1 MIRDLEICTFNLTD
15 TKVAS
20 NHKISRIELCEKK
33 DLGGITPRREL
44 IKESLQLG
52 TPIHPI
58 IRPRGGDF
66 NYSSREFD
74 IMLDDVSFC
83 RDNRCS
89 GIVFGF
95 LNKKND
101 VDISL
106 CREIIKV
113 SGNMSLTF
121 HRAFDKT
128 RNPFESM
135 EKIIDLGFD
144 RILTSGQKSDAI
156 SGLRLINALT
166 EKSNGRISIMP
177 GAGVRSSNIDILLDN
192 KKISEFHSSCYINN
206 LFSVKELNRLIKKL
220 ESWIIF
226 LR

>member
-66 NYSSREFD
+66 NYSSREFN

-144 RILTSGQKSDAI
+144 RILTSGQKSDAV

-220 ESWIIF
+220 ES
-226 LR
+226 

>member
-33 DLGGITPRREL
+33 DLGGITPRRKL

-144 RILTSGQKSDAI
+144 RILTSGQKSDAV

-220 ESWIIF
+220 ES
-226 LR
+226 

>member
-66 NYSSREFD
+66 NYSSRELN
-74 IMLDDVSFC
+74 IMLDNVSFC

-144 RILTSGQKSDAI
+144 RILTSGQKSDAV

-206 LFSVKELNRLIKKL
+206 VFSVKELNRLIKKL
-220 ESWIIF
+220 ES
-226 LR
+226 

>member
-74 IMLDDVSFC
+74 IMLNDVSFC

-206 LFSVKELNRLIKKL
+206 LFSVEELNRLIKKL
-220 ESWIIF
+220 ES
-226 LR
+226 

>member
-1 MIRDLEICTFNLTD
+1 LIRDLEICTFNLTD

-177 GAGVRSSNIDILLDN
+177 GAGVRSSNIDILFDN

-220 ESWIIF
+220 ES
-226 LR
+226 

>member
-33 DLGGITPRREL
+33 DLGGITPRRKL

-177 GAGVRSSNIDILLDN
+177 GAGVRSSNIDILLKN

-220 ESWIIF
+220 ES
-226 LR
+226 

>member
-33 DLGGITPRREL
+33 DLGGITPRRKL

-66 NYSSREFD
+66 NYSSREFN
-74 IMLDDVSFC
+74 IMLDNVSFC

-128 RNPFESM
+128 KKPLESL

-144 RILTSGQKSDAI
+144 RILTSGQKSDAV

-206 LFSVKELNRLIKKL
+206 VFSVKELNRLIKKL
-220 ESWIIF
+220 ES
-226 LR
+226 

>member
-1 MIRDLEICTFNLTD
+1 MIRDLEICTFSITD

-101 VDISL
+101 IDISL

-144 RILTSGQKSDAI
+144 RILTSGQKNDAV

-177 GAGVRSSNIDILLDN
+177 GAGVRSSNIEILLDN

-220 ESWIIF
+220 E
-226 LR
+226 L

>member
-66 NYSSREFD
+66 NYSSREFG
-74 IMLDDVSFC
+74 IMLDDVGFC

-144 RILTSGQKSDAI
+144 RILTSGQKNDAV

-220 ESWIIF
+220 ES
-226 LR
+226 

>member
-74 IMLDDVSFC
+74 IMLNDVSFC
-83 RDNRCS
+83 RDNQCS

-220 ESWIIF
+220 ES
-226 LR
+226 

>member
-1 MIRDLEICTFNLTD
+1 LIRDLEICTFNLTD

-66 NYSSREFD
+66 NYSSREFG
-74 IMLDDVSFC
+74 IMLDDVGFC

-144 RILTSGQKSDAI
+144 RILTSGQKNDAV

-206 LFSVKELNRLIKKL
+206 LFSVEELNRLIKKL
-220 ESWIIF
+220 ES
-226 LR
+226 

>member
-66 NYSSREFD
+66 NYSSRELN
-74 IMLDDVSFC
+74 IMLDNVSFC

-156 SGLRLINALT
+156 NGLRLINALT

-177 GAGVRSSNIDILLDN
+177 GAGVRSSNIDILFDN

-220 ESWIIF
+220 ES
-226 LR
+226 

>member
-33 DLGGITPRREL
+33 DLGGITPRRKL

-144 RILTSGQKSDAI
+144 RILTSGQKSDAV

-206 LFSVKELNRLIKKL
+206 LFSVEELNRLIKKL
-220 ESWIIF
+220 KS
-226 LR
+226 

>member
-220 ESWIIF
+220 E
-226 LR
+226 L

>member
-33 DLGGITPRREL
+33 DLGGITPRRKL

-66 NYSSREFD
+66 NYSSREFN

-128 RNPFESM
+128 KNPLDSM

-144 RILTSGQKSDAI
+144 RILTSGQKSNAVT
-156 SGLRLINALT
+156 GLNLINTLT

-177 GAGVRSSNIDILLDN
+177 GAGVRSSNIDILLKN
-192 KKISEFHSSCYINN
+192 NKISEFHSSCYINN
-206 LFSVKELNRLIKKL
+206 LFSVEELNRLIKKL
-220 ESWIIF
+220 KS
-226 LR
+226 

>member
-220 ESWIIF
+220 ES
-226 LR
+226 

>member
-144 RILTSGQKSDAI
+144 RILTSGQKSDAV

-206 LFSVKELNRLIKKL
+206 VFSVKELNRLIKKL
-220 ESWIIF
+220 ES
-226 LR
+226 

>member
-1 MIRDLEICTFNLTD
+1 LIRDLEICTFSITD

-101 VDISL
+101 IDISL

-144 RILTSGQKSDAI
+144 RILTSGQKNDAV

-177 GAGVRSSNIDILLDN
+177 GAGVRSSNIEILLDN

-220 ESWIIF
+220 E
-226 LR
+226 L

>member
-66 NYSSREFD
+66 NYSSRELN
-74 IMLDDVSFC
+74 IMLDNVSFC

-206 LFSVKELNRLIKKL
+206 VFSVKELNRLIKKL
-220 ESWIIF
+220 ES
-226 LR
+226 

>member
-101 VDISL
+101 VDISF

-144 RILTSGQKSDAI
+144 RILTSGQKSDAV

-206 LFSVKELNRLIKKL
+206 VFSVKELNRLIKKL
-220 ESWIIF
+220 ES
-226 LR
+226 

>member
-74 IMLDDVSFC
+74 IMLNDVSFC

-144 RILTSGQKSDAI
+144 RILTSGQKSDAV

-177 GAGVRSSNIDILLDN
+177 GAGVRSSNIDILFDN

-220 ESWIIF
+220 ES
-226 LR
+226 

>member
-33 DLGGITPRREL
+33 DLGGITPRRKL

-128 RNPFESM
+128 RNSFESM

-144 RILTSGQKSDAI
+144 RILTSGQKSDAV

-220 ESWIIF
+220 ES
-226 LR
+226 

>member
-66 NYSSREFD
+66 NYSSREFN

-177 GAGVRSSNIDILLDN
+177 GAGVRSSNIDILLEN
-192 KKISEFHSSCYINN
+192 NKISEFHSSCYINN

-220 ESWIIF
+220 ES
-226 LR
+226 